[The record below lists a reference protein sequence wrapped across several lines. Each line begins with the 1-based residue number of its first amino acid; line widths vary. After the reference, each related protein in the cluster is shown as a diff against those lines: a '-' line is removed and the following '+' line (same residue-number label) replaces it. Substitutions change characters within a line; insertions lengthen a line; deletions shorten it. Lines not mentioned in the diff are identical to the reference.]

1 MKKMTMQDAFD
12 KAIVNEENFNADG
25 SINWN
30 FVDADVY
37 MDADGDSI
45 ENYQEQFELMADEMS
60 GCTLKDLMN
69 GVYSEFAEEGLLQ

>member
-1 MKKMTMQDAFD
+1 MQDAFD

-60 GCTLKDLMN
+60 GFTSKDLMN

>member
-1 MKKMTMQDAFD
+1 MKTMTMQDAFD
-12 KAIVNEENFNADG
+12 KAIVNKENLNADG

-37 MDADGDSI
+37 MDANGDNI
-45 ENYQEQFELMADEMS
+45 ENYQDKFETMASELS
-60 GCTLKDLMN
+60 